1 MTRWAVRCATVAA
14 SLLIDVVGY
23 LERQGHPAQV
33 VCRAAGLD
41 QVVLDD
47 PNVRLDGACMER
59 TWEAGARLTGD
70 ADLGLHTAEVY
81 NPGALHIVG
90 YVVLSCGTAEAALD
104 RLARYAALLND
115 GLRVR
120 LVHGPK
126 ETRLVCDTVGGVDN
140 YVARAPR
147 QAMEAMAA
155 GIVTTLKR
163 LTPRHV
169 TPARVTFRHPRPAS
183 VAEHRRILGTAVQ
196 FAATENAVAYR
207 PSDLQ
212 SPILSANPALLA
224 VFEGVAQR
232 MAATLDRY
240 GPLSRRVVALLG
252 ARVRG
257 VIPGLEE
264 LSRALAL
271 STRSLQRQLRAE
283 GTSYR
288 ALVDEVRRELAVQHL
303 ARAGTTANEVAFLL
317 GFSEPSAFTRA
328 FKRWT
333 GGPPSAVR
341 SR

>member
-1 MTRWAVRCATVAA
+1 MRCATVAA

-23 LERQGHPAQV
+23 LERQGHPAPV

-47 PNVRLDGACMER
+47 PNGRLDGALMER
-59 TWEAGARLTGD
+59 IWEAGARLTGD
-70 ADLGLHTAEVY
+70 PDLGLHTAEVY

-90 YVVLSCGTAEAALD
+90 YVVLSCGTAAEALD
-104 RLARYAALLND
+104 RLARYAGLLND
-115 GLRVR
+115 GLHLQ

-126 ETRLVCDTVGGVDN
+126 ETRLVCDAVGGVDN

-155 GIVTTLKR
+155 GTVTTLKR

-169 TPARVTFRHPRPAS
+169 TPASVTFRHPRPAS
-183 VAEHRRILGTAVQ
+183 VAEHQRILGTAVQ

-207 PSDLQ
+207 TPDLQ

-224 VFEGVAQR
+224 VFEAVAQR

-252 ARVRG
+252 AQVRG

-271 STRSLQRQLRAE
+271 SSRSLQRQLRAE

-288 ALVDEVRRELAVQHL
+288 ALVDEVRRELALQHL

-333 GGPPSAVR
+333 GGPPSAFR